1 MGKKDVIYTS
11 LDGATGNI
19 KNGDNFLENGF
30 RSPSINFLLGFYLIL
45 YL

>member
-19 KNGDNFLENGF
+19 KNMG
-30 RSPSINFLLGFYLIL
+30 L
-45 YL
+45 YSLRLTMYKQLRVANIKF